1 MMQQTRF
8 CDTPCKPANP
18 QTPQKAISRP
28 RPAFMDA
35 PPKKHIAI
43 VRSWGTGIEKKPRK
57 LPVKTVETQI
67 RALCDGTVENY
78 LHLLAVH
85 ETRGA
90 GITELDKARK
100 LLRQQW
106 QNDYENN
113 RPLSFGPGK
122 LIPMCA
128 RCA

>member
-1 MMQQTRF
+1 MQTR
-8 CDTPCKPANP
+8 KPANP
-18 QTPQKAISRP
+18 AKGNLAPAAGLHGRAAEEAHRHRPQLG
-28 RPAFMDA
+28 
-35 PPKKHIAI
+35 
-43 VRSWGTGIEKKPRK
+43 GTGIEKKPRK
-57 LPVKTVETQI
+57 LPIKTVETQI

-106 QNDYENN
+106 QDDYENN